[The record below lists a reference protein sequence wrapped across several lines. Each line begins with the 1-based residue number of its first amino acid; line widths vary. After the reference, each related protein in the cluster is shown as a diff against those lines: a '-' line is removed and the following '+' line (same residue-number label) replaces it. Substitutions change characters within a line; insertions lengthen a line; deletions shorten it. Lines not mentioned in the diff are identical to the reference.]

1 MSRINLIVL
10 IFLIAL
16 IAPPTHAEDREQTP
30 PEFPTQTALEQ
41 TTIPALDANTVAA
54 RLRGVDVGALP
65 PPDVPEARA
74 LGDLETFWASNSGT
88 FETFEVTAALR
99 AFAPNVYIWVEQ
111 GAPISYVEAESLGI
125 AFDWRIYPQTVE
137 LWDHQPVAGLDGE
150 TAVHILFAYGL
161 GAGTGA
167 YFAQRHT
174 YPDAVVGNSN
184 ERNMFFVNLSA
195 YGANI
200 NSPTMES
207 TLAHELQ
214 HMIHFYVN
222 PNQDTWL
229 NEGFSTFTEYYL
241 GYDSPHRYPRFF
253 FSDTGNQLNTFGLAG
268 TNRAADYGAAFMF
281 VTYFYHRYG
290 LTALQK
296 LGKQTANGL
305 QAVAT
310 TLNDIGAAE
319 DVNAL
324 FGDWVLA
331 NLIQQADFAD
341 GRYSY
346 PDDLPLSG
354 LFPTTLNATD
364 GAATVRA
371 AGNQYS
377 ARYYQ
382 MDGLADA
389 DALHIALE
397 MARTVQLVPVDAVA
411 GDWMW
416 YGNRADG
423 SNTTLTRSFDL
434 RDVDSATLEF
444 KTWYAIEELWDYA
457 YIVASADGGATWD
470 FLTTPQMT
478 DDDPFGNNYGI
489 GYTGYSDGW
498 IAQSIALDDY
508 AGGEVLVRFKYVTD
522 DAVNEEGIVIDAVAV
537 PEIDY
542 YADFSAGDGGWV
554 ADGWVLVDNVLPQSA
569 WVAVVEYDAD
579 NAPLNVTRWQFPADD
594 APRLSLHENT
604 DRAVI
609 VVAPFAPVTTIPAE
623 YTLAVRAE

>member
-1 MSRINLIVL
+1 MKIKLIL
-10 IFLIAL
+10 LALLLTL
-16 IAPPTHAEDREQTP
+16 IAPPITAEDREQTP
-30 PEFPTQTALEQ
+30 RDFPTQTALQQ
-41 TTIPALDANTVAA
+41 TVIPALSASAVAG
-54 RLRGVDVGALP
+54 RLRGVDVAALP
-65 PPDVPEARA
+65 PPDVPETRA
-74 LGDLETFWASNSGT
+74 LGDVETFWASNSGT
-88 FETFEVTAALR
+88 FDTFEITAELR

-111 GAPISYVEAESLGI
+111 GAPISYAQAESIGI
-125 AFDWRIYPQTVE
+125 AFDWRIYPQTLA

-174 YPDAVVGNSN
+174 YPEEVVGNSN
-184 ERNMFFVNLSA
+184 QRNMFFVNLSA
-195 YGANI
+195 YGADI

-253 FSDTGNQLNTFGLAG
+253 FSDTGNQLNTFGLVG

-290 LTALQK
+290 LSALQT
-296 LGKQTANGL
+296 LGEQTANGL
-305 QAVAT
+305 RAVAA
-310 TLNDIGAAE
+310 TLDAIGAEE
-319 DVNAL
+319 DVDAL

-331 NLIQQADFAD
+331 NLIQRDDFAD

-346 PDDLPLSG
+346 PDDLPLGG
-354 LFPTTLNATD
+354 LFPTALMTGD
-364 GAATVRA
+364 GVATVST

-382 MDGLADA
+382 MDALADA
-389 DALHIALE
+389 DELQIHLD
-397 MARTVQLVPVDAVA
+397 MAQTVQLVPVDAFA

-423 SNTTLTRSFDL
+423 SNTTLTRAFDL

-444 KTWYAIEELWDYA
+444 QTWYAIEELWDYA
-457 YIVASADGGATWD
+457 YIVASADGGKTWD
-470 FLTTPQMT
+470 FLTTLQMT
-478 DDDPFGNNYGI
+478 DDDPFGNNYGV

-508 AGGEVLVRFKYVTD
+508 VGDEVLVRFKYVTD

-542 YADFSAGDGGWV
+542 YADFNADDGGWV
-554 ADGWVLVDNVLPQSA
+554 ADGWVRVDNVLPQSA

-579 NAPLNVTRWQFPADD
+579 NAPVNVTRWQFPTGDTW
-594 APRLSLHENT
+594 RVLLHEQT
-604 DRAVI
+604 ARAVI
-609 VVAPFAPVTTIPAE
+609 VVAPFAPVTTIPAD
-623 YTLAVRAE
+623 YTLSVSAE